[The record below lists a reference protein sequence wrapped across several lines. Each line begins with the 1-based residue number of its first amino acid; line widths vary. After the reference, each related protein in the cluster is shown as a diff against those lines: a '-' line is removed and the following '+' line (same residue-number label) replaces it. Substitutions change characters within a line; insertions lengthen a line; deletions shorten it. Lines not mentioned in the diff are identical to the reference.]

1 MSKPHTVMR
10 CRPTNI
16 ADLQRR
22 ALGTDTA
29 IAENTI
35 AMTFL
40 GERESPS
47 ALATGPEEGESS
59 TPPTAPLEARE
70 LPSRRVAFVID
81 DSEDARELYGDALRS
96 AGYRVFEARDGREA
110 QDLLLEHPTPTAIV
124 LDLLMPNM
132 DGYELLDLIRS
143 YRRLLRIPTLVVTAT
158 PDQVELGVPF
168 SVCLRKPVGG
178 AAVVEALEELIFA
191 RMGDGR

>member
-1 MSKPHTVMR
+1 MTLSGDR
-10 CRPTNI
+10 G
-16 ADLQRR
+16 
-22 ALGTDTA
+22 AL
-29 IAENTI
+29 
-35 AMTFL
+35 
-40 GERESPS
+40 P
-47 ALATGPEEGESS
+47 ALAEGPNEAEW
-59 TPPTAPLEARE
+59 TAAIKPRE

-132 DGYELLDLIRS
+132 DGFELLDLIRS
-143 YRRLLRIPTLVVTAT
+143 YRRLLRIPTLVVTASF
-158 PDQVELGVPF
+158 DRVELGVPF
-168 SVCLRKPVGG
+168 SGCLRKPVDGKT
-178 AAVVEALEELIFA
+178 VVQALEELIFA